1 MEENEEINLTK
12 ILTSQ
17 KEKWPTK
24 TFEKSEHIEVS
35 KSGQVYVVLEGEV
48 VAFDKRIS
56 KSVIKDTVTLKEGD
70 PIGFAEAIAFK
81 EPFFDYVANTP
92 VKLLVVD
99 PLKLRDLVSKA
110 NVLATTV
117 IRYVVSRIFDE
128 VRSSKNYVF
137 EDEFVN
143 RNKDIFVLF
152 RYAPDDRIF
161 SSFSKNL
168 YMYFIRYG
176 QVEISSSDGARLG
189 LLEEGEC
196 FGESAIITNKDRTLD
211 ATALTEVETIGIEKS
226 VVLSELKKNPELVQ
240 LATLVL
246 LKRLEIM
253 NHLKLSRGRS

>member
-17 KEKWPTK
+17 KEQWPTK

-35 KSGQVYVVLEGEV
+35 KSGQVYVVLEGQV

-99 PLKLRDLVSKA
+99 ALKLRDVVSKA

-168 YMYFIRYG
+168 YMSPI
-176 QVEISSSDGARLG
+176 L
-189 LLEEGEC
+189 
-196 FGESAIITNKDRTLD
+196 
-211 ATALTEVETIGIEKS
+211 
-226 VVLSELKKNPELVQ
+226 
-240 LATLVL
+240 
-246 LKRLEIM
+246 
-253 NHLKLSRGRS
+253 

>member
-17 KEKWPTK
+17 KEQWPTK

-35 KSGQVYVVLEGEV
+35 KSGQVYVVIEGQV

-152 RYAPDDRIF
+152 RYAP
-161 SSFSKNL
+161 
-168 YMYFIRYG
+168 
-176 QVEISSSDGARLG
+176 
-189 LLEEGEC
+189 
-196 FGESAIITNKDRTLD
+196 
-211 ATALTEVETIGIEKS
+211 
-226 VVLSELKKNPELVQ
+226 
-240 LATLVL
+240 
-246 LKRLEIM
+246 
-253 NHLKLSRGRS
+253 